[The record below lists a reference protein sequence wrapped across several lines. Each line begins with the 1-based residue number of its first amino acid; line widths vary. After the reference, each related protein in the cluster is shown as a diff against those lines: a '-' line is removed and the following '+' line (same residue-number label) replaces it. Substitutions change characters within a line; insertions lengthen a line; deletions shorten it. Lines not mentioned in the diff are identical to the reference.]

1 MISDSPPKKQ
11 DPCIH
16 DLTHYRKQG
25 ASMLLT
31 VPKSL
36 RELLDWKDGELLV
49 VSAIDNSLRVLP
61 VRVDII
67 DQVRP
72 YVKETERIH

>member
-1 MISDSPPKKQ
+1 MISQSPPKKQ

-16 DLTHYRKQG
+16 DVSHYRKQG
-25 ASMLLT
+25 ASMLVT
-31 VPKSL
+31 IPKSL

-49 VSAIDNSLRVLP
+49 ISAMNNSLVVLP
-61 VRVDII
+61 VRRHMI
-67 DQVRP
+67 DQLEE